1 LLRFIKSD
9 EGAMQAFNAGMQSN
23 LSQNPIWKTACY
35 NFVQLLHKNQAARGY
50 RDKLSKSQI
59 EFEQTV
65 KLWIE
70 NDCSVKEVIS
80 DPCLLTRVESAGS
93 K

>member
-1 LLRFIKSD
+1 
-9 EGAMQAFNAGMQSN
+9 MQAFNVGMQSN

-59 EFEQTV
+59 ELEQIV

-70 NDCSVKEVIS
+70 NDCNLKEIIS
-80 DPCLLTRVESAGS
+80 DPCLLTRGKTAGS
-93 K
+93 KISKTF